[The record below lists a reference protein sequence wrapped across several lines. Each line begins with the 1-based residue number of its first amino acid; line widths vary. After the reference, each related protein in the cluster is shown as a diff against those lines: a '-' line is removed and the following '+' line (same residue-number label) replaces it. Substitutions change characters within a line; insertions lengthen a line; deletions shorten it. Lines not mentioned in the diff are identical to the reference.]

1 MLSGTC
7 TCISVRLVRPFFALC
22 ILEIFIRIV
31 NWNLM
36 LKCAMNCFQEKAA
49 KKEKAAVDGAFFR

>member
-1 MLSGTC
+1 
-7 TCISVRLVRPFFALC
+7 
-22 ILEIFIRIV
+22 
-31 NWNLM
+31 M